1 MSRRKFASS
10 RREPQPLD
18 LTALNALAVAYVGRY
33 ATSRARLRSYLA
45 RKVAERGWEGGDQA
59 PLDEVVQRCAALGY
73 VDDAGFAAARGAA
86 LMRRGFG
93 EQRVAAA
100 LRAVGIDAETAAPV
114 RDAARDGALAA
125 ALAFARRKRIGP
137 FGSESIDLGQRR
149 RNFAALLRAG
159 HTPEIARLVAYAAP
173 GANLTGD

>member
-1 MSRRKFASS
+1 
-10 RREPQPLD
+10 
-18 LTALNALAVAYVGRY
+18 
-33 ATSRARLRSYLA
+33 
-45 RKVAERGWEGGDQA
+45 
-59 PLDEVVQRCAALGY
+59 
-73 VDDAGFAAARGAA
+73 
-86 LMRRGFG
+86 MRRGFG

-173 GANLTGD
+173 DADLTGD